1 MRTTITLEADV
12 HARLE
17 RLRRTRPFKDVVN
30 EALRAGLD
38 ELERSQR
45 AGKEGRYTIKTVK
58 GYPRRTNLDNI
69 AELIA
74 EVEGDDYK

>member
-1 MRTTITLEADV
+1 MRTTITLDPDV
-12 HARLE
+12 AARLD
-17 RLRRTRPFKDVVN
+17 RLRRTRPFKDLVN

-38 ELERSQR
+38 EIERGPQSS
-45 AGKEGRYTIKTVK
+45 KEVRYTIKTVK

-74 EVEGDDYK
+74 EVEGEDYK